1 MDAAAVGNLAGDL
14 HPFSLQKIVWS
25 WYQRLNSRA
34 TCGSTTFG
42 SLARTLCFG
51 FDGRSA
57 PAVWTL
63 GVYQSRIM
71 GQESREVKENRMNAK
86 KSAAKQVARASVTKK
101 TSRALASPRNENE
114 EDLKKRTRNI
124 IRKLKRAYPGAKC
137 SLNHS
142 NAFELLVATI
152 LSAQCTDERVNIVT
166 ADLFRKYR
174 KPEDYLKVSPRE
186 LEKDIQSTGFF
197 RNKTKSI
204 QGTSKMLTEFYGS
217 EVPQTMDE
225 LLELPGVAR
234 KTANVVLGNAF
245 DIAAG
250 VVVDTHVTRLSHRLG
265 LSEEKTAEKIE
276 QDLVQIVPKKD
287 WVIFPHLFIYHGRKI
302 CKARNPLCEDCEV
315 ERLCPSSF
323 LKTGL
328 PPGM

>member
-1 MDAAAVGNLAGDL
+1 MKKKA
-14 HPFSLQKIVWS
+14 PKE
-25 WYQRLNSRA
+25 
-34 TCGSTTFG
+34 TT
-42 SLARTLCFG
+42 
-51 FDGRSA
+51 
-57 PAVWTL
+57 
-63 GVYQSRIM
+63 
-71 GQESREVKENRMNAK
+71 
-86 KSAAKQVARASVTKK
+86 
-101 TSRALASPRNENE
+101 E
-114 EDLKKRTRNI
+114 ELTKRTREI

-142 NAFELLVATI
+142 NAFELLIATI
-152 LSAQCTDERVNIVT
+152 LSAQCTDDRVNIVT

-204 QGTSKMLTEFYGS
+204 QGTAKMLTETYSG
-217 EVPQTMDE
+217 EVPKTMDE

-245 DIAAG
+245 DIKAG
-250 VVVDTHVTRLSHRLG
+250 VVVDTHVTRLSHRLN
-265 LSEEKTAEKIE
+265 LTQEKTAEKIE
-276 QDLVQIVPKKD
+276 QDLIPIVPKKD
-287 WVIFPHLFIYHGRKI
+287 WVIFPHLIIYHGRKT
-302 CKARNPLCEDCEV
+302 CKARNPQCAECVV
-315 ERLCPSSF
+315 EKTCPSSF